1 MGQDC
6 THMMEEGIQLNVF
19 HFYSSI
25 LEVGF
30 TIQRLDM
37 CTKKHYC
44 ILAVGTNTHWTKYL
58 VLCTVYVYCDFH
70 DTML

>member
-6 THMMEEGIQLNVF
+6 THMMEEGIQLTAF

-30 TIQRLDM
+30 TIGIGNIGL
-37 CTKKHYC
+37 
-44 ILAVGTNTHWTKYL
+44 LAVDTNTHWTKCL